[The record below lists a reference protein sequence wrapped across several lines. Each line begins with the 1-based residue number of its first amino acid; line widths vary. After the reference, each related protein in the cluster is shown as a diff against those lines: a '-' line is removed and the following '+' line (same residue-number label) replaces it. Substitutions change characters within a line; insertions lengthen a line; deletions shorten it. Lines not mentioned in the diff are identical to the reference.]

1 MPGAGNFGDFIT
13 ADHKV
18 LSEECASR
26 HNHRYAAVVQ
36 DLAQFFGIW
45 QVLRGIILES
55 LYVNTTQIGNEWNCW
70 ESSAQNWGR
79 DICGTVAIRS
89 GQRMVGGIPWNVAAL
104 CETFKISCLTGRHPV
119 KGGSE
124 CPLTDQLSRLEQ
136 WSNITQ
142 FLRKTYLDCI
152 SLEQK
157 SCQVYSLD
165 IFVRG
170 RNLEGRHDGR
180 RPWRIGADGAQ
191 MRRGARRLN
200 AKEVLTPMKGENI
213 IFQIADGTVQISGAH
228 QDLRTSVLI
237 RDSADR
243 GEEQVLRGE
252 SDGLSSPLQD
262 DSTLDDAEARND
274 FWSITRDFICRRH
287 VEPRVK
293 LHVPTEE
300 SFFIPL
306 QHIDVTGTTDTTLDV
321 MSEKHTEDHWNVD
334 GERELSDAWTGFT
347 RFIVLNEK
355 PLDGYAW
362 SGERLTR
369 KQTTSRPVKV
379 WPEVWKHM
387 SEASKRKE
395 RQRWAIEKPRLDNA
409 RRLRGIF
416 FIDPDADQ
424 LKRKMKNAR
433 RK

>member
-1 MPGAGNFGDFIT
+1 M
-13 ADHKV
+13 
-18 LSEECASR
+18 
-26 HNHRYAAVVQ
+26 
-36 DLAQFFGIW
+36 
-45 QVLRGIILES
+45 
-55 LYVNTTQIGNEWNCW
+55 
-70 ESSAQNWGR
+70 
-79 DICGTVAIRS
+79 
-89 GQRMVGGIPWNVAAL
+89 
-104 CETFKISCLTGRHPV
+104 
-119 KGGSE
+119 
-124 CPLTDQLSRLEQ
+124 
-136 WSNITQ
+136 
-142 FLRKTYLDCI
+142 
-152 SLEQK
+152 
-157 SCQVYSLD
+157 
-165 IFVRG
+165 
-170 RNLEGRHDGR
+170 
-180 RPWRIGADGAQ
+180 
-191 MRRGARRLN
+191 
-200 AKEVLTPMKGENI
+200 
-213 IFQIADGTVQISGAH
+213 
-228 QDLRTSVLI
+228 
-237 RDSADR
+237 
-243 GEEQVLRGE
+243 
-252 SDGLSSPLQD
+252 
-262 DSTLDDAEARND
+262 
-274 FWSITRDFICRRH
+274 
-287 VEPRVK
+287 EPRVK

-424 LKRKMKNAR
+424 LKRKMNNAH
-433 RK
+433 RKLEISMPAAMPCRLQHHKHRNICCTFGQHKTKYA